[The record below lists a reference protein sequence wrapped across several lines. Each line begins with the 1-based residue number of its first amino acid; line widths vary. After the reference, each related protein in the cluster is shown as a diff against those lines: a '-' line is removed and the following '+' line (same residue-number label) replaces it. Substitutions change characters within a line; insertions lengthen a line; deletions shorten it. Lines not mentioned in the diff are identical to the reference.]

1 VPLEPGCERDFVAV
15 VPLGT
20 IYMVQ
25 IWFGDDV
32 SCHGCQGPHSVG
44 LGSFLAG
51 PFGVSLVVR
60 PVSVTP

>member
-1 VPLEPGCERDFVAV
+1 MPLEPGCERDSVAV

-20 IYMVQ
+20 TYMVQ

-32 SCHGCQGPHSVG
+32 SCHGYWGAHSVG

-60 PVSVTP
+60 HASVTP